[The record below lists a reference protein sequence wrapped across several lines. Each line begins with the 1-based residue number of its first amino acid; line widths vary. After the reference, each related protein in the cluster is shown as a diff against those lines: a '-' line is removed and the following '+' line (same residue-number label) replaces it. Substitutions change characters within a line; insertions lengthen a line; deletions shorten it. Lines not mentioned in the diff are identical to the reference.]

1 MSAGQRATLILAGYF
16 ILGDVTDELAMLR
29 LTVLIDF
36 PVMMQRGFDALCF
49 GVIIVTVVTYGMI
62 C

>member
-1 MSAGQRATLILAGYF
+1 LAGYF